1 MLNRPNRSFRS
12 ERESAN
18 GTAVAEEVVVEELP
32 KKASNM
38 ESEGLRCIEDSQV
51 SDILSDV
58 THTVYSSEN
67 GETETSQNLME
78 GANGGP
84 AQTGL
89 NLCQVDEQVV
99 PNQQQIEDDSEVA
112 VEAIEE
118 EASREDKTVMNER
131 HGGSVEAQVEQ
142 EKAATPSG
150 DVETPAKLGV
160 LDTVGIGNGDNK
172 DTVITE
178 KDETTSLDAVTSKV
192 RENDVEEKVE
202 QDISEVSSCLI
213 DSTEQTKQV
222 PDDMNEEIAGK
233 DSGSRDTVK
242 EDKEQAA
249 ELGGVFKDDEI
260 PAEVNNMQPETSEQ
274 TLIEP
279 KQDAAEKTL
288 PSEYRMV
295 EGAES
300 MEEAN
305 KGDTAQEES
314 NANQSVNEDKKE
326 DVKEEIKENKVIG
339 EWVDILGNEL
349 LRKKVIIEGKGEE
362 SRPKPGN
369 EVTLIV
375 NGTLENGTPLQ
386 EEKLNFILD
395 DREVIQAFDLCVALM
410 ELGEKAIIYT
420 DSKYAYG
427 PFGCNETIPIVPKNC
442 NITYMVEL
450 ISVKEGPN
458 KETMPDQ
465 ARIDIADKKRLRG
478 NNLYA
483 IGDYGSAIDSYKR
496 ALKFLEGSASE
507 EVIEMKVKC
516 HNNLS
521 ASQIK
526 VNAYQAALQSC
537 NTVLNLRNRNVKAL
551 FRKAKCQEA
560 LGDHEEALK
569 CLKQASMLDPNN
581 KMIHGELIRLSKC
594 VQKNKQKESDMYKR
608 MVGGLRKDGSDE
620 GDIEENSFPY
630 KLMIGTLI
638 AAGIGIVAGFLYNRH

>member
-1 MLNRPNRSFRS
+1 M
-12 ERESAN
+12 
-18 GTAVAEEVVVEELP
+18 P

-38 ESEGLRCIEDSQV
+38 ESEGLRSVEESQV

-67 GETETSQNLME
+67 RETETSRNLTE
-78 GANGGP
+78 GTNGGP

-89 NLCQVDEQVV
+89 NLLSQVDVQVV
-99 PNQQQIEDDSEVA
+99 PSQQHTEDDSEVA
-112 VEAIEE
+112 VEAIDE
-118 EASREDKTVMNER
+118 EASREDKTDMNESN
-131 HGGSVEAQVEQ
+131 GDSAEGQVEQ
-142 EKAATPSG
+142 KAATPSG
-150 DVETPAKLGV
+150 DVETPAGNLGV
-160 LDTVGIGNGDNK
+160 LDTVGIGNGDK
-172 DTVITE
+172 EDTVITE
-178 KDETTSLDAVTSKV
+178 GDETTSLDTVTSKV
-192 RENDVEEKVE
+192 KENLEEKVE
-202 QDISEVSSCLI
+202 QDITEVSSSLV

-222 PDDMNEEIAGK
+222 PNDMNEEIAGK
-233 DSGSRDTVK
+233 GPGSRDTVK

-249 ELGGVFKDDEI
+249 ELGGVIKDDEI
-260 PAEVNNMQPETSEQ
+260 PAGVNNIQPEASEQ
-274 TLIEP
+274 NLIEP
-279 KQDAAEKTL
+279 KEDTAEKTL
-288 PSEYRMV
+288 PSEDRVV

-300 MEEAN
+300 IEEVS

-314 NANQSVNEDKKE
+314 NANQSTDEAKKE
-326 DVKEEIKENKVIG
+326 EMKEAVKEKKVIG
-339 EWVDILGNEL
+339 EWVDILGNGL
-349 LRKKVIIEGKGEE
+349 LKKKVMIEGKGEE

-369 EVTLIV
+369 EVTLMV
-375 NGTLENGTPLQ
+375 NGTLENGALLQ
-386 EEKLNFILD
+386 GEKLNFILD

-450 ISVKEGPN
+450 VSVKEGPN
-458 KETMPDQ
+458 KETMSDQ

-478 NNLYA
+478 NSLYA

-537 NTVLNLRNRNVKAL
+537 NTVLNLRNNNVKAM

-560 LGDHEEALK
+560 LGDAEEALK

-594 VQKNKQKESDMYKR
+594 VKKNKQKESDMYKR

-620 GDIEENSFPY
+620 GDMEESSFPY
-630 KLMIGTLI
+630 KLMIGTLV